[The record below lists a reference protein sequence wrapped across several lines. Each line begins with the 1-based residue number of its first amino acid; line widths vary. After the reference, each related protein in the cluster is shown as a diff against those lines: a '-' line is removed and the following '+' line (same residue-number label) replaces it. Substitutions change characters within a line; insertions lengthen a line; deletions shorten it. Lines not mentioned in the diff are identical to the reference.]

1 MSHRKQNIAFNE
13 ESTSYQTIMFDVP
26 QRSILGPLLYLIY
39 VRKLHRVSACINP
52 IMFADE
58 TNLFYS
64 SKNIKKLFGAMNVE
78 PIKSSECL
86 KIKKLSINTDKT
98 DFILFHPT

>member
-39 VRKLHRVSACINP
+39 VSKLHRVSACINP
-52 IMFADE
+52 IMFAGD
-58 TNLFYS
+58 TNLFYLN
-64 SKNIKKLFGAMNVE
+64 KNLKAFETMNFE
-78 PIKSSECL
+78 FLYGWKQTIYP
-86 KIKKLSINTDKT
+86 
-98 DFILFHPT
+98 

>member
-39 VRKLHRVSACINP
+39 VSKLHRVSACINP
-52 IMFADE
+52 IMFADDA
-58 TNLFYS
+58 NLFYLN
-64 SKNIKKLFGAMNVE
+64 KNLKAFEIMNFE
-78 PIKSSECL
+78 FLYGWKQTSYP
-86 KIKKLSINTDKT
+86 
-98 DFILFHPT
+98 